1 MKWLVALVL
10 AAAAPLASAADAVA
24 PEAPRPEA
32 LRPEDVVLD
41 STYFGSTSASLTWEG
56 FQLLRA
62 IAAAMKADPAMRLEV
77 EGHSDM
83 SGPATMNLQLS
94 NQRAVVV
101 REFLV
106 SFGVAPDR
114 LVARGYGETR
124 PVNDNKTLEK
134 RSWNRRVQ
142 FRRLDTP

>member
-10 AAAAPLASAADAVA
+10 AVAAPLAFAADAVA
-24 PEAPRPEA
+24 PEAMPPES
-32 LRPEDVVLD
+32 VVLD
-41 STYFGSTSASLTWEG
+41 STYFGSASASLTFEG
-56 FQLLRA
+56 FQLLHA
-62 IAAAMKADPAMRLEV
+62 IAAAMLANPAMRLEV

-83 SGPATMNLQLS
+83 SGPAPMNLQLS

-106 SFGVAPDR
+106 SFGVAPER